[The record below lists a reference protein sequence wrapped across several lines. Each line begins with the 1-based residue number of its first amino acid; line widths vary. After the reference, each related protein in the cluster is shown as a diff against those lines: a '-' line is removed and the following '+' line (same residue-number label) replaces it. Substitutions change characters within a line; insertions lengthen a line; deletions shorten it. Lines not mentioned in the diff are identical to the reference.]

1 MGEGTYTLAVG
12 RTALLALLLLSAACV
27 ERRLHIRTDPEGA
40 AVRVNG
46 RDVGPSPAVWRFH
59 HYGTVLVEASHP
71 GHEPEQR
78 VVELKTPWYQR
89 PVADFFAD
97 VLLPKRI
104 RDDHEVSMR
113 LTPLPDMTEE
123 QVAAGRERLAAAA
136 RTARS
141 EARKR
146 P

>member
-1 MGEGTYTLAVG
+1 VG
-12 RTALLALLLLSAACV
+12 RAALLALLLLPGACV

-46 RDVGPSPAVWRFH
+46 RDVGTSPAVWRFH
-59 HYGTVLVEASHP
+59 HYGTVLVEVALP

-104 RDDHEVSMR
+104 RDDHEVSVR
-113 LTPLPDMTEE
+113 LTPLRDLTEE
-123 QVAAGRERLAAAA
+123 EIGAEVASLAAAA
-136 RTARS
+136 GSARGD
-141 EARKR
+141 ARR
-146 P
+146 SP